1 MPINRIRDLLFGR
14 RREPPRRNII
24 NMEMVVLIGIVAII
38 VIFLIK
44 RGRI

>member
-1 MPINRIRDLLFGR
+1 MPINRIRDLLFG

-44 RGRI
+44 RGKI

>member
-14 RREPPRRNII
+14 RREPPKRNII

-44 RGRI
+44 RGKI